1 MWFFFWQYFP
11 ISSKTSKFFLSP
23 GHLLVFSLI
32 FSNFSLIFTVFPCF
46 SSRKPNDNFFF
57 FFFSNFYKFFFF
69 FFIPGHLLQK
79 LAQDIYSFLLNFQ
92 ISFKLEANDKIPDF
106 FNIFSTFFLNFFNFK
121 QKKPSPFTH
130 FFHIFKFRT
139 IISVLEILW
148 WQSSYFNS
156 IFFIQFFYSIIFIQ
170 LFQSEFWRFWRKIE
184 TEKD

>member
-57 FFFSNFYKFFFF
+57 FFFFKFWQIFCLGLLS
-69 FFIPGHLLQK
+69 PGHLLQK
-79 LAQDIYSFLLNFQ
+79 LAQDIYSCLLNFQ

-106 FNIFSTFFLNFFNFK
+106 FNILSLFCLNFF
-121 QKKPSPFTH
+121 QKSLVHLLISYRFSSFT
-130 FFHIFKFRT
+130 T
-139 IISVLEILW
+139 IISV
-148 WQSSYFNS
+148 
-156 IFFIQFFYSIIFIQ
+156 FFFFPK
-170 LFQSEFWRFWRKIE
+170 SEFFNYFFFLQIL
-184 TEKD
+184 